1 MHIHDF
7 ALMVSS
13 EHVSSHCFFYG
24 DIETFFMKVLRF
36 MLIKKVKIRL

>member
-13 EHVSSHCFFYG
+13 EHVSSHCFLYG
-24 DIETFFMKVLRF
+24 DIETFFYESF
-36 MLIKKVKIRL
+36 KIYAN